1 MLMAF
6 WKLITF
12 TSLSVYES
20 FPVYA
25 IILIEYAIKTKKEIK
40 MERLKIFNT
49 APKYFNFC
57 MS

>member
-12 TSLSVYES
+12 TSLSIYES
-20 FPVYA
+20 FPAYA
-25 IILIEYAIKTKKEIK
+25 IILIEYAIKAKKEIK

-49 APKYFNFC
+49 APKHFSFR